1 VKPGVRLMYL
11 VIDGKQPSE
20 QRVARWLS
28 GAAAVLP
35 PGWEFGIEV
44 LRIAPDHYYE
54 SALGKAM
61 AVPGMLETILRRQ
74 EDYDAIVVGCFGD
87 PGLDAC
93 REVAAIP
100 VIGPGVASLG
110 LARLVASRFGVV
122 TMEAAN
128 ARDVRD
134 MVARCELGPNCV
146 GVEAIDVPIAE
157 IAERVDVVAEE
168 LARLGQRLVDAGAEA
183 IVLGCL
189 SFAFHP
195 RAVRHI
201 RSLGTAVIDPLR
213 AAVAVL
219 LAYRTC
225 ELDQLLCGRPPRSY
239 VEPLAQHLAGLAGG
253 QGGHRSRNQ
262 RTSRRSAG
270 PLASAVKEIST

>member
-1 VKPGVRLMYL
+1 MRLMYL
-11 VIDGKQPSE
+11 VTDDKQPSE
-20 QRVARWLS
+20 QRVARWIS

-35 PGWEFGIEV
+35 SDWEFGIELV
-44 LRIAPDHYYE
+44 RIAPDHYYE

-74 EDYDAIVVGCFGD
+74 ERYDAIVVGCFGD
-87 PGLDAC
+87 PGLDAA

-100 VIGPGVASLG
+100 VIGPGMASLG
-110 LARLVASRFGVV
+110 LARLVGRRFGVV
-122 TMEAAN
+122 TMEVAN
-128 ARDVRD
+128 ARGIWDLI
-134 MVARCELGPNCV
+134 ARCELGSNCV
-146 GVEAIDVPIAE
+146 GVEAIDVPIAN

-201 RSLGTAVIDPLR
+201 RSLGIAVIDPLQ

-225 ELDQLLCGRPPRSY
+225 ELDQLLCGRPSLSY
-239 VEPLAQHLAGLAGG
+239 VQPLAQHLAGLAEGLG
-253 QGGHRSRNQ
+253 EHRSW
-262 RTSRRSAG
+262 SRPATGRGSVDAV
-270 PLASAVKEIST
+270 ASATKEISA

>member
-1 VKPGVRLMYL
+1 MRLMYL
-11 VIDGKQPSE
+11 VTDDKQPSE

-35 PGWEFGIEV
+35 PDWDFGIEV

-61 AVPGMLETILRRQ
+61 AVPGLIETILRRQ
-74 EDYDAIVVGCFGD
+74 KDYDAIVVGCFGD
-87 PGLDAC
+87 PGLDAA

-110 LARLVASRFGVV
+110 LARLVARRFGVV

-128 ARDVRD
+128 ARDVQE
-134 MVARCELGPNCV
+134 MIARCELGSNCV
-146 GVEAIDVPIAE
+146 GVEAIDVPIAR
-157 IAERVDVVAEE
+157 IADRVDVVAEE
-168 LARLGQRLVDAGAEA
+168 LARLGQRLADAGAEA

-189 SFAFHP
+189 SFTFHP

-201 RSLGTAVIDPLR
+201 RSLGVAVIDPLR

-219 LAYRTC
+219 LAYQTC
-225 ELDQLLCGRPPRSY
+225 ELDRLLCGRPSLSY
-239 VEPLAQHLAGLAGG
+239 VLPLAQHLAGLAE
-253 QGGHRSRNQ
+253 GHGECRSWNQ
-262 RTSRRSAG
+262 AATDRGSADAV
-270 PLASAVKEIST
+270 ASPIKKINA

>member
-1 VKPGVRLMYL
+1 VRLMYL
-11 VIDGKQPSE
+11 VIDDKQPSQ

-35 PGWEFGIEV
+35 PDWEFGIEV

-54 SALGKAM
+54 SALGSAM
-61 AVPGMLETILRRQ
+61 AVPGMLETILRCQ
-74 EDYDAIVVGCFGD
+74 KDYDAIVVGCFGD
-87 PGLDAC
+87 PGLDAA

-110 LARLVASRFGVV
+110 LARLVARRFGVV
-122 TMEAAN
+122 TMEEAN
-128 ARDVRD
+128 ARGLRD
-134 MVARCELGPNCV
+134 MIARCELGSNCV
-146 GVEAIDVPIAE
+146 GVEAVDVPIAE
-157 IAERVDVVAEE
+157 IAERADVVAED
-168 LARLGQRLVDAGAEA
+168 LARLGQRLAYAGAEA

-201 RSLGTAVIDPLR
+201 RSLGIAVIDPLR
-213 AAVAVL
+213 AAVAAL

-225 ELDQLLCGRPPRSY
+225 ELDQLLCGRPSVSY
-239 VEPLAQHLAGLAGG
+239 IRPLAQHLAGLAEEDGG
-253 QGGHRSRNQ
+253 NRSWKQAATGRG
-262 RTSRRSAG
+262 SADAV
-270 PLASAVKEIST
+270 ASATKEISA